1 MSLALIVSLVVIVT
15 AVVVGAIGAAIDRS
29 AEL

>member
-1 MSLALIVSLVVIVT
+1 MSLALIVSLVVLVS
-15 AVVVGAIGAAIDRS
+15 AVVVGALGALIDRS

>member
-1 MSLALIVSLVVIVT
+1 MSLALIVSLVVIVS
-15 AVVVGAIGAAIDRS
+15 AVVVGVLGALIDRS

>member
-1 MSLALIVSLVVIVT
+1 MSLALIVSLLVLVSAVI
-15 AVVVGAIGAAIDRS
+15 IGAVGYAIDRS